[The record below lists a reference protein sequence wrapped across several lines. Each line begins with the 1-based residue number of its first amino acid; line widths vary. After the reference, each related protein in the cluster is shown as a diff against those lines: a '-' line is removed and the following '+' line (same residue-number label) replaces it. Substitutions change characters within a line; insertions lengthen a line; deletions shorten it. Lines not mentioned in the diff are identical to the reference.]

1 MLALM
6 GEVRLNPMVTQHWLH
21 TNPKTAAPAKRNTSL
36 RGTCSL
42 RVKGDVSQN
51 NAAPPATLN
60 DTIVMPSMPWLMAS
74 LPKGAINPQ
83 NKQARNMDAW
93 ACKGGAPRLL
103 LGGWPMFCCAL
114 SCITLCVSSQG
125 EVDELSPMCALSIS
139 SFSFYGAKV
148 LKIRIKCVH
157 L

>member
-1 MLALM
+1 MSPCTRFVAAALVRISINAPLQPINTPVAFFPVMGSFRMMAEKTIAKMGIEVVTMLALM
-6 GEVRLNPMVTQHWLH
+6 GEVRLSPMVKQHWLH

-42 RVKGDVSQN
+42 RVKSDASQN

-83 NKQARNMDAW
+83 NKQARNMA
-93 ACKGGAPRLL
+93 A
-103 LGGWPMFCCAL
+103 
-114 SCITLCVSSQG
+114 
-125 EVDELSPMCALSIS
+125 
-139 SFSFYGAKV
+139 
-148 LKIRIKCVH
+148 
-157 L
+157 